1 MKNSTSTKESIIEA
15 ALYLF
20 HLKGFHAASIRD
32 IAGRAGVNPANISY
46 YFKNKH
52 GLLEYCIVTYMEEY
66 TALMNETVA
75 RAENIGSAA
84 CMFEMVHNILH
95 FQRRHFLSARF
106 IFGEFS
112 LDSNLNREILSTYLA
127 KERYYFEALI
137 EHGIKT
143 KAFRPVSV
151 PSFILQLKGLLSA
164 PLIHASYAAE
174 LLHIF
179 SQEAYYTDQY
189 AKQVNSF
196 LKSSLMIETAAKTTL
211 MEIKALA

>member
-1 MKNSTSTKESIIEA
+1 MKNITSTKEAIIDA

-52 GLLEYCIVTYMEEY
+52 GLLEYCIVSYMEEY
-66 TALMNETVA
+66 TSLMSETLA
-75 RAENIGSAA
+75 RAESIGSAA
-84 CMFEMVHNILH
+84 CMFEMVNSILH
-95 FQRRHFLSARF
+95 FQRKHFLSARF

-127 KERYYFEALI
+127 RERYHFETLI
-137 EHGIKT
+137 EHGIRT
-143 KAFRPVSV
+143 KAFRPVQIPV
-151 PSFILQLKGLLSA
+151 FILQLKGLLSA

-196 LKSSLMIETAAKTTL
+196 LKSSLLSGPDAKNPFL
-211 MEIKALA
+211 EMQALA